1 MLCAPAPPALRATA
15 TCTRSHSRAR
25 ACREPAPSAQRCAT
39 ARPPPAPPL
48 PCCGRCAP
56 LGARRRLSLARQT
69 ATTATARRTAGW
81 RLLARVEPSS
91 GGHRTASTS
100 PTLVGLAR
108 RMDPSVLFVG
118 ACVLSPPFLAA
129 HHAQGNMW
137 HEARRYFGHPLVAA
151 ALGVTLLLA
160 AWGAR
165 VGARCVRPGGRFPS
179 HAFSVHPK

>member
-1 MLCAPAPPALRATA
+1 
-15 TCTRSHSRAR
+15 
-25 ACREPAPSAQRCAT
+25 
-39 ARPPPAPPL
+39 
-48 PCCGRCAP
+48 
-56 LGARRRLSLARQT
+56 
-69 ATTATARRTAGW
+69 
-81 RLLARVEPSS
+81 
-91 GGHRTASTS
+91 
-100 PTLVGLAR
+100 
-108 RMDPSVLFVG
+108 MDPSVLFVG

-165 VGARCVRPGGRFPS
+165 VGARYVRPGGRFPS